1 MITQKH
7 MDNTMATISIVIGF
21 DDRLPGFGDG
31 KIPLVVSFLVF
42 VVGSLAGCTVGLT
55 EAAFAVVTAVVF
67 VCVVLVGDKLVAGL
81 PWHRLQPKIS
91 NLMHTGFSFKN
102 GSILKYLAQSGGS
115 KLILSSN
122 LVSFSF
128 N

>member
-1 MITQKH
+1 M
-7 MDNTMATISIVIGF
+7 
-21 DDRLPGFGDG
+21 
-31 KIPLVVSFLVF
+31 
-42 VVGSLAGCTVGLT
+42 GSLAGCTVGLT
-55 EAAFAVVTAVVF
+55 EAAFAVVTAVFF

-91 NLMHTGFSFKN
+91 NLMHTLFSFKN
-102 GSILKYLAQSGGS
+102 GSILMYLAQSGGS